1 MIMLCRRAAAATTTA
16 NEHERCSGA
25 TSRSTAYSCYKTAL
39 VYLKSDAIALKSKR
53 NAQQLVTASATTAT
67 AAVAHE
73 EEDLQWL
80 FLAAGD

>member
-25 TSRSTAYSCYKTAL
+25 TSRSTANSYYKTAL

-53 NAQQLVTASATTAT
+53 NAQLQVQQLTAT
-67 AAVAHE
+67 VAVAHK

>member
-25 TSRSTAYSCYKTAL
+25 T
-39 VYLKSDAIALKSKR
+39 LKSDAIALKSKR
-53 NAQQLVTASATTAT
+53 NAQLQVQQLTAT
-67 AAVAHE
+67 VAVAHK

>member
-53 NAQQLVTASATTAT
+53 NAQLQVQQLTAT
-67 AAVAHE
+67 VAVAHK
-73 EEDLQWL
+73 EEDLQWF